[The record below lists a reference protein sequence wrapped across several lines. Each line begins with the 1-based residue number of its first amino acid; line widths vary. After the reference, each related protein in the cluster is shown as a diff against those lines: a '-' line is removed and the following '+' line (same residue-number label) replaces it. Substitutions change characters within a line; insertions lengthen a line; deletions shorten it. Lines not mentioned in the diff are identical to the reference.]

1 MNLENLHELI
11 QRYENSID
19 WIYGT
24 EHDELFKW
32 RAMATW
38 RKEWLKPKDAFTSFA
53 DRFTAAKK
61 DFSLFMDNSR
71 MHPSSGVIKLW
82 EKEPE
87 TVEHLFSEVLFA
99 ETNGDIATIQD
110 HMDTFLDDYEG
121 LRQNTFRGIGHTRF
135 IPTKE
140 QREVEEARKELV
152 AALYQEWQK
161 RMRENRVII
170 DYLERA
176 PRKHSPKNALIS
188 DLSGSD
194 EQNKKTIQNAYRR
207 LLKAG
212 ILGEKNNDN
221 GTIETRIIVRRSN
234 AATKLPTLP
243 PSTYQV
249 DIYANIC
256 RNDIYKVDYTV
267 GPPEEID
274 RINNTRCFTSKS
286 SGKKY
291 ATSLERC
298 SCPAFCKG
306 CL

>member
-99 ETNGDIATIQD
+99 ETNGDIANIQD

-121 LRQNTFRGIGHTRF
+121 LRQKYFPGNWSYKI
-135 IPTKE
+135 
-140 QREVEEARKELV
+140 
-152 AALYQEWQK
+152 
-161 RMRENRVII
+161 
-170 DYLERA
+170 
-176 PRKHSPKNALIS
+176 HSN
-188 DLSGSD
+188 
-194 EQNKKTIQNAYRR
+194 
-207 LLKAG
+207 
-212 ILGEKNNDN
+212 
-221 GTIETRIIVRRSN
+221 
-234 AATKLPTLP
+234 
-243 PSTYQV
+243 
-249 DIYANIC
+249 
-256 RNDIYKVDYTV
+256 
-267 GPPEEID
+267 
-274 RINNTRCFTSKS
+274 
-286 SGKKY
+286 
-291 ATSLERC
+291 
-298 SCPAFCKG
+298 
-306 CL
+306 